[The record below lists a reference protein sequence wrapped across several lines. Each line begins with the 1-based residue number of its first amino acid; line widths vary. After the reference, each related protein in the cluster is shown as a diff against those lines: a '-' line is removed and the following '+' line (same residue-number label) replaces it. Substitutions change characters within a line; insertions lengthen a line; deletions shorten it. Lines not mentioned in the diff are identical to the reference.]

1 MIPAADVESAL
12 LEHPAVRDVAL
23 VGYPDTSGGELP
35 AAVVVAAAEPPT
47 LAGLR
52 DHLATLGMTEWYWP
66 TRLELVP
73 ALPRTAM
80 GKVRKDV
87 LARSLT
93 C

>member
-1 MIPAADVESAL
+1 MESAL

-23 VGYPDTSGGELP
+23 VGYPDATGGERA

-47 LAGLR
+47 LTDLR
-52 DHLATLGMTEWYWP
+52 DHLAALGMTEWYWP
-66 TRLELVP
+66 TRLELV
-73 ALPRTAM
+73 ARLPRTAM